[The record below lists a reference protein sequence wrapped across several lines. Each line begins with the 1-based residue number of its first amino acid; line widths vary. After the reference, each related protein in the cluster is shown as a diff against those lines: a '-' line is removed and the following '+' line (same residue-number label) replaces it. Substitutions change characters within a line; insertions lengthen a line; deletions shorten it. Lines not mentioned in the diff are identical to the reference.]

1 MVILNLTRQSV
12 PARNARYASSFGAR
26 LSGLIGKRFSP
37 VLDGMVFDRC
47 NAIHTFFMRYPID
60 VVFADEKYRVLKTV
74 PAFPPWRPFLAC
86 KKAFYVIELPAGTLE
101 STATAVGDQLDLTG
115 ALSPETL
122 KQWLEKK
129 FPKVTRPETCSAEID
144 KRSQL

>member
-37 VLDGMVFDRC
+37 ALDGMVFDRC

-60 VVFADEKYRVLKTV
+60 VIFADEKYRVLKTAA
-74 PAFPPWRPFLAC
+74 AFPPWRPFLAC
-86 KKAFYVIELPAGTLE
+86 KNAFYVIELPAGTLE
-101 STATAVGDQLDLTG
+101 STATAPGDQLDLTG

-122 KQWLEKK
+122 KDWLRGKIPQVK
-129 FPKVTRPETCSAEID
+129 QRETCSSESE
-144 KRSQL
+144 R

>member
-37 VLDGMVFDRC
+37 ALDGMVFDRC

-60 VVFADEKYRVLKTV
+60 VIFADEKYQVLKTV
-74 PAFPPWRPFLAC
+74 AAFPPWRPFLAC
-86 KKAFYVIELPAGTLE
+86 KNAFYVIELPAGTLE
-101 STATAVGDQLDLTG
+101 STATAPGDQLDLTG

-122 KQWLEKK
+122 KDWLRGKIPQVK
-129 FPKVTRPETCSAEID
+129 QRETCSSESE
-144 KRSQL
+144 R

>member
-37 VLDGMVFDRC
+37 ALDGMVFDRC

-60 VVFADEKYRVLKTV
+60 VIFADEKYRVLKTV

-86 KKAFYVIELPAGTLE
+86 KNAFYVIELPAGTLE
-101 STATAVGDQLDLTG
+101 STATAPGDQLDLTG

-122 KQWLEKK
+122 KDWLRGKIPQVK
-129 FPKVTRPETCSAEID
+129 QRETCSSKAE
-144 KRSQL
+144 R

>member
-12 PARNARYASSFGAR
+12 PARNARCASSFGAR

-37 VLDGMVFDRC
+37 ALDGMVFDRC
-47 NAIHTFFMRYPID
+47 NAIHTFFMGYPID
-60 VVFADEKYRVLKTV
+60 VIFADEKYRVLKTV

-86 KKAFYVIELPAGTLE
+86 QNAFYVIELPAGTLE
-101 STATAVGDQLDLTG
+101 SSATAVGDQLDLTG

-122 KQWLEKK
+122 KDWLRGKLPQVK
-129 FPKVTRPETCSAEID
+129 PRETCSSESE
-144 KRSQL
+144 R

>member
-26 LSGLIGKRFSP
+26 LSGLIGKHFSP
-37 VLDGMVFDRC
+37 ALDGMVFDRC

-60 VVFADEKYRVLKTV
+60 VIFADEKYRVLKTV

-86 KKAFYVIELPAGTLE
+86 KNAFYVIELPAGTLE
-101 STATAVGDQLDLTG
+101 SSATAVGDQLDLTG

-122 KQWLEKK
+122 KDWLRGKLPQVK
-129 FPKVTRPETCSAEID
+129 QRETCSSESE
-144 KRSQL
+144 R

>member
-101 STATAVGDQLDLTG
+101 STATAPGDQLDLTG

-122 KQWLEKK
+122 KDWLRGKIPQVK
-129 FPKVTRPETCSAEID
+129 QRETCSSEAE
-144 KRSQL
+144 R

>member
-37 VLDGMVFDRC
+37 ALDGMVFDRC
-47 NAIHTFFMRYPID
+47 NAIHTFFMRYLID
-60 VVFADEKYRVLKTV
+60 VIFADEKYRVLKTV
-74 PAFPPWRPFLAC
+74 PTFPPWRPFLAC
-86 KKAFYVIELPAGTLE
+86 KNAFYVIELPAGMLE
-101 STATAVGDQLDLTG
+101 ATATAPGDQLDLTG

-122 KQWLEKK
+122 KDWLRGKIPQVK
-129 FPKVTRPETCSAEID
+129 QRETCSSESE
-144 KRSQL
+144 R

>member
-37 VLDGMVFDRC
+37 ALDGMVFDRC

-60 VVFADEKYRVLKTV
+60 VIFADEKYRVLKTV

-86 KKAFYVIELPAGTLE
+86 KNAFYVIELPAGMLE
-101 STATAVGDQLDLTG
+101 STATAPGDQLDLTG

-122 KQWLEKK
+122 KDWLRGKIPQVK
-129 FPKVTRPETCSAEID
+129 QRETCSSESE
-144 KRSQL
+144 R

>member
-37 VLDGMVFDRC
+37 ALDGMVFDRC

-60 VVFADEKYRVLKTV
+60 VIFADEKYQVLKTV
-74 PAFPPWRPFLAC
+74 PAFPPWRPFLGC
-86 KKAFYVIELPAGTLE
+86 KNAFYVIELPAGTLD
-101 STATAVGDQLDLTG
+101 STATAPGDQLDLTG

-122 KQWLEKK
+122 KDWLRGKIPQVK
-129 FPKVTRPETCSAEID
+129 QRETCSSKSE
-144 KRSQL
+144 R

>member
-37 VLDGMVFDRC
+37 ALDGMVFDRC

-60 VVFADEKYRVLKTV
+60 VIFADEKYRVLKTV

-86 KKAFYVIELPAGTLE
+86 RNAFYVIELPAGMLE
-101 STATAVGDQLDLTG
+101 STATAPGDQLDLTG

-122 KQWLEKK
+122 KDWLRGKIPQVK
-129 FPKVTRPETCSAEID
+129 QRETCSSESE
-144 KRSQL
+144 R

>member
-1 MVILNLTRQSV
+1 MVILNLTKQTV
-12 PARNARYASSFGAR
+12 PARSAHYAAGFGER
-26 LSGLIGKRFSP
+26 LSGLIGKRFSAS
-37 VLDGMVFDRC
+37 LDGMVFDRC

-60 VVFADEKYRVLKTV
+60 VIFADEKYRVLKTV

-86 KKAFYVIELPAGTLE
+86 RNAFYVIELPAGTLE

-122 KQWLEKK
+122 KDWLRGKIPQVK
-129 FPKVTRPETCSAEID
+129 QRETCSSESE
-144 KRSQL
+144 R

>member
-12 PARNARYASSFGAR
+12 PARNARYASSFGNR
-26 LSGLIGKRFSP
+26 LTGLIGKRFSP
-37 VLDGMVFDRC
+37 ALDGMVFDRC

-60 VVFADEKYRVLKTV
+60 VIFADEKYRVLKTV

-86 KKAFYVIELPAGTLE
+86 KNAFYVIELPAGTLE

-122 KQWLEKK
+122 KDWLRGKIPQVK
-129 FPKVTRPETCSAEID
+129 QRETCSSESE
-144 KRSQL
+144 R

>member
-1 MVILNLTRQSV
+1 MVILNLTRQSI

-37 VLDGMVFDRC
+37 ALDGMVFDRC

-60 VVFADEKYRVLKTV
+60 VIFADEKYRVLKTV

-86 KKAFYVIELPAGTLE
+86 KNAFYVIELPAGTLE
-101 STATAVGDQLDLTG
+101 STATAPGDQLDLTG

-122 KQWLEKK
+122 KDWLRGKIPQVK
-129 FPKVTRPETCSAEID
+129 QRETCSSESE
-144 KRSQL
+144 R

>member
-37 VLDGMVFDRC
+37 ALDGMVFDRC

-60 VVFADEKYRVLKTV
+60 VIFADEKYQVLKTV

-86 KKAFYVIELPAGTLE
+86 KNAFYVIELPAGTLE
-101 STATAVGDQLDLTG
+101 STATAPGDQLDLTG

-122 KQWLEKK
+122 KDWLKGK
-129 FPKVTRPETCSAEID
+129 IPQVKQRETCSSESE
-144 KRSQL
+144 R

>member
-1 MVILNLTRQSV
+1 MVILNLTRQSI
-12 PARNARYASSFGAR
+12 PARNAFYASRFGDR
-26 LSGLIGKRFSP
+26 LSGLISKRFSSAM
-37 VLDGMVFDRC
+37 DGMVFDRC

-60 VVFADEKYRVLKTV
+60 VIFADEKYQVLKTI

-86 KKAFYVIELPAGTLE
+86 KKACYVIELPAGTLE
-101 STATAVGDQLDLTG
+101 STATEVGDQLDLTG

-129 FPKVTRPETCSAEID
+129 LPKVTRPETCSIKSD
-144 KRSQL
+144 DPR

>member
-37 VLDGMVFDRC
+37 AMDGMVFDRC

-86 KKAFYVIELPAGTLE
+86 KKAFYVIELPAGTLG

-122 KQWLEKK
+122 KDWLRGKIPQVK
-129 FPKVTRPETCSAEID
+129 QRETCSSEAE
-144 KRSQL
+144 R

>member
-37 VLDGMVFDRC
+37 ALDGMVFDRC

-60 VVFADEKYRVLKTV
+60 VIFADEKYRILKTV

-86 KKAFYVIELPAGTLE
+86 KNAFYVIELPAGTLE
-101 STATAVGDQLDLTG
+101 STATAPGDQLDLTG

-122 KQWLEKK
+122 KDWLRGKIPQVK
-129 FPKVTRPETCSAEID
+129 QRETCSSESE
-144 KRSQL
+144 R

>member
-37 VLDGMVFDRC
+37 ALDGMVFDRC

-60 VVFADEKYRVLKTV
+60 VIFADEKYRVLKTV

-86 KKAFYVIELPAGTLE
+86 RYAFYVIELPAGTLE

-122 KQWLEKK
+122 KDWLRGKIPQVK
-129 FPKVTRPETCSAEID
+129 QRETCSSESE
-144 KRSQL
+144 R

>member
-37 VLDGMVFDRC
+37 ALDGMVFDRC

-60 VVFADEKYRVLKTV
+60 VIFADEKYRVLKTV
-74 PAFPPWRPFLAC
+74 PAFPPWRPFLVC
-86 KKAFYVIELPAGTLE
+86 KNAFYVIELPAGTLE
-101 STATAVGDQLDLTG
+101 SSATAVGDQLDLTG

-122 KQWLEKK
+122 KDWLRGKLPQVK
-129 FPKVTRPETCSAEID
+129 PRETCSSESE
-144 KRSQL
+144 R

>member
-37 VLDGMVFDRC
+37 ALDGMVFDRC

-60 VVFADEKYRVLKTV
+60 VIFADEKYRVLKTV

-86 KKAFYVIELPAGTLE
+86 KNAFYVIELPAGTLD
-101 STATAVGDQLDLTG
+101 STATAPGDQLDMTG

-122 KQWLEKK
+122 KDWLRGKIPQVK
-129 FPKVTRPETCSAEID
+129 QRETCSSESE
-144 KRSQL
+144 R